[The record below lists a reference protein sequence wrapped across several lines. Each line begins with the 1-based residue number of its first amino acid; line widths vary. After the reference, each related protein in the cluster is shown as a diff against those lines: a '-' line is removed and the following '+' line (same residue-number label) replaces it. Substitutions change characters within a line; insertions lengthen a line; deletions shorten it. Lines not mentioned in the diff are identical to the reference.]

1 MNEQLKIKPEQKISC
16 RQLDWMEELE
26 AANVIQGFGR
36 KQLMIIRLLIMKR
49 GGDSRAI
56 LIIKRGEHDP
66 YFDGDIFRFNTI
78 MIFS

>member
-1 MNEQLKIKPEQKISC
+1 MNSRKSNQNKKYPVDS
-16 RQLDWMEELE
+16 WMEELE